1 MSTPK
6 ALLRALQNQVHQSQL
21 SVDFQAFKGIY
32 NIDDKNHKA
41 RYCYVISFY
50 NYSFIPKMFY
60 NISAL
65 LKSKIKM
72 KYYY

>member
-21 SVDFQAFKGIY
+21 SVDFQWFKGIY

-41 RYCYVISFY
+41 RYC
-50 NYSFIPKMFY
+50 
-60 NISAL
+60 
-65 LKSKIKM
+65 
-72 KYYY
+72 

>member
-32 NIDDKNHKA
+32 NIDDKNHRHLRQGKFHQIHA
-41 RYCYVISFY
+41 R
-50 NYSFIPKMFY
+50 
-60 NISAL
+60 A
-65 LKSKIKM
+65 
-72 KYYY
+72 